1 LTFDRFATALFF
13 LALAATACVMPAQ
26 SDTWWQLRAGQEM
39 IATGAF
45 ALKDTFSHTVYGG
58 YWPNHEWLSQVI
70 LYSVYRIGGLPGLT
84 GFAAAVVT
92 TAWWLVWRLAPGT
105 PRTRLIISALA
116 IGPFA
121 TEWSLRPQIFTL
133 LCLAA
138 TVWLLVRKRYFLL
151 PPLFAL
157 WANLHGGVMLG
168 GIVVASHGL
177 ASVVSE
183 RRLWTRPMIAGGLCA
198 LMTGV
203 TPLGFSLWTEVPAML
218 DRLQEYGVSEWRPP
232 SLGDRTLITFW
243 VMLAIFAALVVH
255 RKAWRADPARAVT
268 VWGAVALAPVAL
280 NASRNVP
287 ALLLLMVP
295 AVGTLLD
302 GMSLIWTRSAPRER
316 PALNRAILAI
326 ASTAAVASVLFAWTV
341 QIPKLQWRPLGAGM
355 IAALQECPETIYNR
369 YDEGG
374 YLIWFVPERRV
385 FIDSRQD
392 PYPVELMREHIRVE
406 TTGDYGELFAR
417 YSIRCAFIPR
427 ETVLA
432 RRLSADGWFRLYQD
446 AWWVVMTSPH
456 AVVATSPYILD
467 RRFRP
472 PS

>member
-1 LTFDRFATALFF
+1 VHVAARGALVALPDLLTFDRFATALFF
-13 LALAATACVMPAQ
+13 VAMAATACLMPAQ
-26 SDTWWQLRAGQEM
+26 SDTWWQLRTGQEM
-39 IATGAF
+39 IATAVLPF
-45 ALKDTFSHTVYGG
+45 RDTFSHTVYGG
-58 YWPNHEWLSQVI
+58 YWPNHEWLSQLI

-92 TAWWLVWRLAPGT
+92 ATWWIIWQLTPGT
-105 PRTRLIISALA
+105 PRTRLILSALA

-138 TVWLLVRKRYFLL
+138 TVRLLVEKRYFLL
-151 PPLFAL
+151 PPLFAV

-168 GIVVASHGL
+168 GIVVASHGF

-183 RRLWTRPMIAGGLCA
+183 RRLWTRPMIAGGCCA

-243 VMLAIFAALVVH
+243 LMLATFVALAIH
-255 RKAWRADPARAVT
+255 RKVWSADPARTVT
-268 VWGAVALAPVAL
+268 IWAAAALIPVAL

-287 ALLLLMVP
+287 ALLLVMVP

-302 GMSLIWTRSAPRER
+302 GMSLAWTRAGRRER
-316 PALNRAILAI
+316 PGLNRAVLTVAGAAAI
-326 ASTAAVASVLFAWTV
+326 ASVLLAWTLQV
-341 QIPKLQWRPLGAGM
+341 PKLRWRPLNAGM
-355 IAALQECPETIYNR
+355 IAALQSCPESIYNR

-374 YLIWFVPERRV
+374 YLIWFVPGRKV

-406 TTGDYGELFAR
+406 TTGDYEETFDR
-417 YSIRCAFIPR
+417 HSIRCAFGPR
-427 ETVLA
+427 NSLLTRRLAADEWRPLYEDANWVVLA
-432 RRLSADGWFRLYQD
+432 HPGAR
-446 AWWVVMTSPH
+446 
-456 AVVATSPYILD
+456 
-467 RRFRP
+467 
-472 PS
+472 